1 MLPSAA
7 ELREIVP
14 MQNHELI
21 ELVFI
26 VLASVALIMQTILL
40 IAVFVGMGKAI
51 QSIKEEIGEIRSTV
65 MPVVHN
71 TRGLI
76 ERLSPKVEQTVGDIT
91 DIVGRLRAQTVELE
105 IVSTEILQRV
115 RKETG
120 RIDNMF
126 SGTLDAVDR
135 ASVYV
140 TDVVS
145 KPVRQ
150 ISGILASIKA
160 IVESLRTSETSYRG
174 ASNHKDKDVYF

>member
-1 MLPSAA
+1 
-7 ELREIVP
+7 LREIVP

-105 IVSTEILQRV
+105 IVSTEILQR
-115 RKETG
+115 ETG